1 MIINISKIQH
11 FSVGDGDGIR
21 TTVFFKGCNLRCPWC
36 HNPENLTSS
45 PCSMAYPGKPGKEI
59 LGKYVSPGE
68 ILSELLEDKDFYEAS
83 GGGIT
88 FSGGEV
94 MLQADG
100 AVELGRLLKNE
111 GVSVTVDTA
120 GSIPYT
126 EFEKLSPFVDEYLY
140 DIKTADSEKYRSIG
154 GDLSLV
160 TDNLSRLIRD
170 SKSVRVRIPL
180 IPGFNTDIPS
190 INSIGKLL
198 SSQKITDADLIPFHR
213 LGSSKYEALGLEYR
227 YRDTEPL
234 SSDELEA
241 IKKEYSKYLKIKVEK

>member
-140 DIKTADSEKYRSIG
+140 DIKTETVRTATVADIMDLENA
-154 GDLSLV
+154 GDNAAYMYIACHTGEV
-160 TDNLSRLIRD
+160 TDAVIYYQPR
-170 SKSVRVRIPL
+170 
-180 IPGFNTDIPS
+180 
-190 INSIGKLL
+190 
-198 SSQKITDADLIPFHR
+198 
-213 LGSSKYEALGLEYR
+213 
-227 YRDTEPL
+227 
-234 SSDELEA
+234 
-241 IKKEYSKYLKIKVEK
+241 